1 MRYSAL
7 SSAVFPDSFFPT
19 SAVSDRMLNSVE
31 SSMHLKF
38 STRADSR
45 IMVDG
50 APGPSARCSLTGGNC
65 QGTVARRPR
74 SVCRGDAVNMGKGGR
89 IRAVRRP

>member
-45 IMVDG
+45 IMMGG
-50 APGPSARCSLTGGNC
+50 APWTWPRCSLTGGNC
-65 QGTVARRPR
+65 QGTGARE
-74 SVCRGDAVNMGKGGR
+74 GGR
-89 IRAVRRP
+89 EPV